1 MSLFSSTTV
10 TTPMTTDP
18 TLIDLAAYL
27 EREIGKAIADITA
40 AGRKVISTTTA
51 SLQGSAHASHG
62 MSATIHHMRV

>member
-40 AGRKVISTTTA
+40 AGRKVVSTTRA
-51 SLQGSAHASHG
+51 SLESASHAG
-62 MSATIHHMRV
+62 QGLCATIHHMRV